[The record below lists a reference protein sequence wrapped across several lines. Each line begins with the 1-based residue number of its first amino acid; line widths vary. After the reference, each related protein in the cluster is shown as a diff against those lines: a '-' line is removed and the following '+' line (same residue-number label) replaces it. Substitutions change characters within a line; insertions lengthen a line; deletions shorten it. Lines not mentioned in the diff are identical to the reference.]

1 MRRMIVLTAAAL
13 MIFLPALHSQGL
25 FDELREFL
33 HPSAGGNTNPL
44 VFPST
49 VTLGEGLKLLRPEQ
63 VSEAKDHFHY
73 LKTYLPDL
81 HRSDLE
87 RISPAD
93 LQELYYRAY
102 RAQGLGRHEARSKS
116 EAAVE

>member
-1 MRRMIVLTAAAL
+1 MGRMIATTLAAWLVLV
-13 MIFLPALHSQGL
+13 PGL
-25 FDELREFL
+25 RAENLLTELRDFL
-33 HPSAGGNTNPL
+33 HPSATGNTNPL

-63 VSEAKDHFHY
+63 EAEAKDHFHY

-93 LQELYYRAY
+93 LQDLYYRAF
-102 RAQGLGRHEARSKS
+102 RAQGLGRREARSKS